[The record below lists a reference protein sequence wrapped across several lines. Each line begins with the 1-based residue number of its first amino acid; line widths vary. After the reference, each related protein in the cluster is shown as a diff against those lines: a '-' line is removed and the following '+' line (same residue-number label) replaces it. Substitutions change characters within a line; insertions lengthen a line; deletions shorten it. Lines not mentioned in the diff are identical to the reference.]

1 MEAVHRAK
9 LLLLLADFSGV
20 KSSLPAIVARYKV
33 TCFLSSP
40 CPLFFIFGLFF
51 TSAQFEQA
59 LSKMAKLILGP
70 LLTLAMGE
78 HTLLHLQ
85 ALFKISQKSLTFLV
99 AGCGSPAGCQ
109 NSVTSF
115 FSCDIL

>member
-33 TCFLSSP
+33 TCFL

-51 TSAQFEQA
+51 RSAQ
-59 LSKMAKLILGP
+59 
-70 LLTLAMGE
+70 
-78 HTLLHLQ
+78 
-85 ALFKISQKSLTFLV
+85 V
-99 AGCGSPAGCQ
+99 
-109 NSVTSF
+109 
-115 FSCDIL
+115 